1 METTPNTATST
12 TSNMGNASKMS
23 GNIDQASG
31 RMHDSINRAS
41 DAARPAVD
49 RIASSAHSA
58 VDSIAEAAYNA
69 ADSLGAKGGNLK
81 EMQTRLM
88 EDCNNYVRENPM
100 TSLGIAAA
108 AGFLLS
114 RMISSR

>member
-1 METTPNTATST
+1 METTANTT
-12 TSNMGNASKMS
+12 TSGSGTSNTGNVT
-23 GNIDQASG
+23 GNIDKASNN
-31 RMHDSINRAS
+31 MHDSIDRAS

-49 RIASSAHSA
+49 RIASSAHQA
-58 VDSIAEAAYNA
+58 VDSIADAAYNA
-69 ADSLGAKGGNLK
+69 ADTLGEKSGNLK
-81 EMQTRLM
+81 EMQARFM

-100 TSLGIAAA
+100 ASLGIAAA